1 MEKHKYEVKT
11 ISYQKVY
18 DIVSER
24 LHKLFD
30 TIKNQGDEFVNS
42 ISKKDKSDN
51 HDNKLMRDSVKY
63 CHHIGK

>member
-30 TIKNQGDEFVNS
+30 AIKNQGDEFVNS
-42 ISKKDKSDN
+42 IGKKDKSDN
-51 HDNKLMRDSVKY
+51 HDDKLMRD
-63 CHHIGK
+63 HA